1 MNKLSRFQ
9 KILFSCLL
17 LFLFFFFIYGFVI
30 GENSAGGGG
39 YNGDFKTTFENLQ
52 LFVNNNFLEAIRL
65 TTDNN
70 LYYTN
75 RPPLLYILHSLLNPF
90 SNNKELYRLSVFFIS
105 LLVPLFFY
113 LSLRIKF
120 KKVHNIFLLSLS
132 FLILLSPYFRTSS
145 YWGLEENYAFITL
158 FLSFIFLK
166 KFFLKN
172 NYYYLFFTVFLSSTC
187 VYFDQKFIIIPL
199 ICFFVLIFS
208 NILLKYKVFLTLLYL
223 LLSIPF
229 IYLIGIWG
237 NITPVGNM
245 DIYKVG
251 KKFHPQHICYM
262 VNILA
267 FYMLPFL
274 FYFEKNKIKIFFESI
289 FKKKINYLLLIIS
302 FLYLIFFIF
311 FLDITPSYKYGGGY
325 SYKIAIF
332 LSSSVFYQK
341 IFLSLI
347 FIFSLFILL
356 FFIND
361 NLINALFILF
371 FSLSS
376 VTINPLL
383 HEYLDPIIFVLFFTF
398 SQSKINLNIKN
409 IFFNFFYFLIILL
422 IARAYYIKDI

>member
-1 MNKLSRFQ
+1 MNEWWNKTIYETK
-9 KILFSCLL
+9 KILKIATALDDNEHT
-17 LFLFFFFIYGFVI
+17 FFISGSNAVI
-30 GENSAGGGG
+30 FFINE
-39 YNGDFKTTFENLQ
+39 L
-52 LFVNNNFLEAIRL
+52 L

-289 FKKKINYLLLIIS
+289 FKKKSNYLLLIIS

>member
-1 MNKLSRFQ
+1 MNKLSRLQ
-9 KILFSCLL
+9 KISFSCLL
-17 LFLFFFFIYGFVI
+17 LFLFFFYIYGFVT

-39 YNGDFKTTFENLQ
+39 YNGDFQTTFDNLQ
-52 LFVNNNFLEAIRL
+52 LFVNNNFLEAIKL

-75 RPPLLYILHSLLNPF
+75 RPPLLYILHSFINPF

-105 LLVPLFFY
+105 LLVPFFFY

-120 KKVHNIFLLSLS
+120 KKIHNFFLFSLS

-166 KFFLKN
+166 KFFLKK
-172 NYYYLFFTVFLSSTC
+172 NYYYLFFIVFFSSTC
-187 VYFDQKFIIIPL
+187 IYFDQKFIIVPL
-199 ICFFVLIFS
+199 ICFFLLIFS
-208 NILLKYKVFLTLLYL
+208 NIHLKYKIFSILLYF

-229 IYLIGIWG
+229 IYLIWIWG

-251 KKFHPQHICYM
+251 KKFHLHHICYM
-262 VNILA
+262 VNIIA

-274 FYFEKNKIKIFFESI
+274 FFFKKNKIKILFESI
-289 FKKKINYLLLIIS
+289 FKKRINYLLLIS
-302 FLYLIFFIF
+302 AFLYLFYFIL
-311 FLDITPSYKYGGGY
+311 FLDITPSYRYGGGY

-332 LSSSVFYQK
+332 LSSSIFYQK
-341 IFLSLI
+341 IFLSLF

-356 FFIND
+356 VFIND
-361 NLINALFILF
+361 NLINTLFILF
-371 FSLSS
+371 FVLSS
-376 VTINPLL
+376 ITINPLL

-398 SQSKINLNIKN
+398 SQSKINLNIKS
-409 IFFNFFYFLIILL
+409 IFFTFFYFLIILL
-422 IARAYYIKDI
+422 VARTYYLNDI

>member
-9 KILFSCLL
+9 KISFSCLL

-39 YNGDFKTTFENLQ
+39 YNGDFQTTFENLQ
-52 LFVNNNFLEAIRL
+52 LFVNNNFLEAIKL

-75 RPPLLYILHSLLNPF
+75 RPPLLYILHSFLNPF
-90 SNNKELYRLSVFFIS
+90 SKNKELYRLSVFFIS

-120 KKVHNIFLLSLS
+120 KKVHNIFLIFLS

-172 NYYYLFFTVFLSSTC
+172 NYYYLFSVVFFSSTC
-187 VYFDQKFIIIPL
+187 IYFDQKFIIIPL
-199 ICFFVLIFS
+199 ICLFLLIFS
-208 NILLKYKVFLTLLYL
+208 NIHLKYKIFSTLLYF

-267 FYMLPFL
+267 FYMFPFL

-289 FKKKINYLLLIIS
+289 YKKKINYLLLIIS
-302 FLYLIFFIF
+302 FLYLIYFIF

-398 SQSKINLNIKN
+398 SQSKINLNIKS

-422 IARAYYIKDI
+422 IARTYYIKDI